1 MHSFPAVFMRF
12 LFLVVLLG
20 CTLSGIAQ
28 DKVAADKIIAAV
40 GKSRIILASELET
53 EVQRQ
58 KQEHPEFT
66 DSMRCALLQQMM
78 MRKLL
83 IEQAERDS
91 VLVSPEEVDAN
102 LENRMRYYLRLYGSK
117 ERLEQDAGKTVYQI
131 KEDFREPIAEQM
143 IAEKMQGNLMS
154 NVKVTPAEVR
164 AFYDKQPKDSLPYF
178 PATVEMGQIVIDPTV
193 SPELDAY
200 ARQKLEDIRNQIVK
214 DGKSFET
221 MAGLYSD
228 DNSGRDNGGDL
239 GTSSRRADFVPE
251 FSAAAF
257 RLQNGE
263 ISPIVKSRFG
273 YHIIQMVSRQGEEV
287 HLRHILIRPE
297 RSSADYKAAL
307 TKLDSVRALLIA
319 GTIKFPEAVAKYS
332 TDESAKMSGGM
343 VQEAS
348 TGATRLEV
356 DKLEPAMA
364 LMIDSLSPGMFSQPQ
379 IFTKESG
386 ERSTRIVFMRSR
398 TEPHKANLVD
408 DYAQIQN
415 VALMQKKQEEMEKWF
430 QQKLPSYYIRLA
442 PEFRSCPG
450 MAAWTQKAP

>member
-1 MHSFPAVFMRF
+1 MRF
-12 LFLVVLLG
+12 LFLVMMLGSTLLG
-20 CTLSGIAQ
+20 TAQ
-28 DKVAADKIIAAV
+28 NKVAADKIIAAV
-40 GKSRIILASELET
+40 GKSRIILSSELET
-53 EVQRQ
+53 EVMRQ

-91 VLVSPEEVDAN
+91 VMVSPEEVDAN

-117 ERLEQDAGKTVYQI
+117 ERLEQDAGKTIYQI

-143 IAEKMQGNLMS
+143 IAEKMQGSLMN

-164 AFYDKQPKDSLPYF
+164 SFYDKQPKDSLPYF
-178 PATVEMGQIVIDPTV
+178 PATVEMGQIVIDPAV

-239 GTSSRRADFVPE
+239 GGSSRRADFVPE
-251 FSAAAF
+251 FAAAAF

-263 ISPIVKSRFG
+263 ISPIVKTRFG
-273 YHIIQMVSRQGEEV
+273 YHIIQMVSRQGEEA

-297 RSSADYKAAL
+297 RSSADYKTAL
-307 TKLDSVRALLIA
+307 NKLDSVRALLIA

-343 VQEAS
+343 VQDAS

-364 LMIDSLSPGMFSQPQ
+364 LMIDSLTPGMYSQPQ

-386 ERSTRIVFMRSR
+386 DRSTRIVFMRSR

-408 DYAQIQN
+408 DYAQIQG
-415 VALMQKKQEEMEKWF
+415 VALMQKKQEEMETWF
-430 QQKLPSYYIRLA
+430 QKKLPSYYIRIA

-450 MAAWTQKAP
+450 MAAWGQKSPQ